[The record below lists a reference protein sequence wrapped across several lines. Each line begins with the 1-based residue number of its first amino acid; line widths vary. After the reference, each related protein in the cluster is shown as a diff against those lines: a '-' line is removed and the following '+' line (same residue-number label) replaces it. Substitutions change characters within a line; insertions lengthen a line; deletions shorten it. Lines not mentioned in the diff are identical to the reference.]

1 MVKGKTNMALSR
13 NLKLVL
19 LSLLIIIGFSSYF
32 LYSSNNY
39 RMLSKREIN
48 DFIED
53 KRKSNLSILK
63 EENVKSRFD
72 PHTLILYKTDSKL
85 GTYILT
91 KNRQGIEEYKGV
103 EVPIDK
109 TLPIQVTGALSGVP
123 YLGIYITN
131 NKLIQEGKYVEME
144 FEDGT
149 KVRKKISLDQ
159 KGYIL
164 SEKTTPE
171 VPRDSVQVS
180 VIKGG
185 QVLYTNEY

>member
-1 MVKGKTNMALSR
+1 MNLSR
-13 NLKLVL
+13 DLKLVL

-39 RMLSKREIN
+39 KMLPKREIN

-63 EENVKSRFD
+63 EENIKSRLD
-72 PHTLILYKTDSKL
+72 PHTLILYKNDTKL

-109 TLPIQVTGALSGVP
+109 TLPIQVTGALLGIP

-131 NKLIQEGKYVEME
+131 NKVIQEGKYVEME

-149 KVRKKISLDQ
+149 KVKKNIFKSKRIYSFRKNNS
-159 KGYIL
+159 
-164 SEKTTPE
+164 
-171 VPRDSVQVS
+171 
-180 VIKGG
+180 
-185 QVLYTNEY
+185 

>member
-1 MVKGKTNMALSR
+1 MALSR

-39 RMLSKREIN
+39 KMLSKREIN

-63 EENVKSRFD
+63 EENVKSKPD
-72 PHTLILYKTDSKL
+72 PHTLILYKDNTKL

-91 KNRQGIEEYKGV
+91 KSRQGIEEYKGV

-131 NKLIQEGKYVEME
+131 NKLIQEGKYIEME

-171 VPRDSVQVS
+171 VPRESVQVS
-180 VIKGG
+180 VIKDS

>member
-1 MVKGKTNMALSR
+1 MNLSR
-13 NLKLVL
+13 DLKLVL

-39 RMLSKREIN
+39 KMLPKREIN

-63 EENVKSRFD
+63 EENIKSRLD
-72 PHTLILYKTDSKL
+72 PHTLILYKNDTKL

-109 TLPIQVTGALSGVP
+109 TLPIQVTGALLGIP

-131 NKLIQEGKYVEME
+131 NKVIQEGKYVEME

-149 KVRKKISLDQ
+149 KVKKKIFKS
-159 KGYIL
+159 KRIY
-164 SEKTTPE
+164 SFRKNN
-171 VPRDSVQVS
+171 S
-180 VIKGG
+180 
-185 QVLYTNEY
+185 

>member
-1 MVKGKTNMALSR
+1 MVKGETNMTLSR

-19 LSLLIIIGFSSYF
+19 LSLLIIIGISSYF

-39 RMLSKREIN
+39 KVLSKREIN

-63 EENVKSRFD
+63 EENVKSKAD
-72 PHTLILYKTDSKL
+72 PHALILYKNDTKL

-103 EVPIDK
+103 EMPIDK

-131 NKLIQEGKYVEME
+131 NKLIQEGKYIEME
-144 FEDGT
+144 FQDGT
-149 KVRKKISLDQ
+149 KVRKNISLNQ

-171 VPRDSVQVS
+171 VPRESVQVS
-180 VIKGG
+180 VIKDS

>member
-1 MVKGKTNMALSR
+1 MVKRKTNITLSS
-13 NLKLVL
+13 NLKLFL
-19 LSLLIIIGFSSYF
+19 LILLIIIGFSSYF

-39 RMLSKREIN
+39 KMLSKREIN

-63 EENVKSRFD
+63 EENVKSKPD
-72 PHTLILYKTDSKL
+72 PHTLILYKDNTKL

-91 KNRQGIEEYKGV
+91 KSRQGIEEYKGV

-131 NKLIQEGKYVEME
+131 NKLIEEGKYIEME
-144 FEDGT
+144 FQDGT
-149 KVRKKISLDQ
+149 KVRKNISLNQ

-171 VPRDSVQVS
+171 VPRESVQVS
-180 VIKGG
+180 VIKDS
-185 QVLYTNEY
+185 QVLYINEY

>member
-1 MVKGKTNMALSR
+1 
-13 NLKLVL
+13 
-19 LSLLIIIGFSSYF
+19 
-32 LYSSNNY
+32 
-39 RMLSKREIN
+39 MLSKREIN

-63 EENVKSRFD
+63 EENIKSRLD
-72 PHTLILYKTDSKL
+72 PHTLILYKNDTKL

-109 TLPIQVTGALSGVP
+109 TLPIQVTGALLGIP

-131 NKLIQEGKYVEME
+131 NKVIQEGKYVEME

-149 KVRKKISLDQ
+149 KVKKKYL
-159 KGYIL
+159 
-164 SEKTTPE
+164 
-171 VPRDSVQVS
+171 
-180 VIKGG
+180 
-185 QVLYTNEY
+185 

>member
-1 MVKGKTNMALSR
+1 MVKGETNMTLSR

-19 LSLLIIIGFSSYF
+19 LSLLIIIGISSYF

-39 RMLSKREIN
+39 KVLSKREIN

-63 EENVKSRFD
+63 EENVKSKAD
-72 PHTLILYKTDSKL
+72 PHALILYKNDTKL

-131 NKLIQEGKYVEME
+131 NKLIQEGKYIEME
-144 FEDGT
+144 FQDGT
-149 KVRKKISLDQ
+149 KVRKNISLNQ

-171 VPRDSVQVS
+171 VPRESVQVS
-180 VIKGG
+180 VIKDS

>member
-1 MVKGKTNMALSR
+1 
-13 NLKLVL
+13 
-19 LSLLIIIGFSSYF
+19 
-32 LYSSNNY
+32 
-39 RMLSKREIN
+39 MLPKREIN

-63 EENVKSRFD
+63 EENIKSRLD
-72 PHTLILYKTDSKL
+72 PHTLILYKNDTKL

-109 TLPIQVTGALSGVP
+109 TLPIQVTGALLGIP

-131 NKLIQEGKYVEME
+131 NKVIQEGKYVEME

-149 KVRKKISLDQ
+149 KVKKNIFKSKRIYSFRKNNS
-159 KGYIL
+159 
-164 SEKTTPE
+164 
-171 VPRDSVQVS
+171 
-180 VIKGG
+180 
-185 QVLYTNEY
+185 

>member
-1 MVKGKTNMALSR
+1 MNLSR
-13 NLKLVL
+13 DLKLVL

-39 RMLSKREIN
+39 KMLPKREIN

-63 EENVKSRFD
+63 EENIKSRLD
-72 PHTLILYKTDSKL
+72 PHTLILYKNDTKL

-91 KNRQGIEEYKGV
+91 KNRQGIEKYKGV

-109 TLPIQVTGALSGVP
+109 TLPIQVTGALLGIP

-131 NKLIQEGKYVEME
+131 NKVIQEGKYVEME

-149 KVRKKISLDQ
+149 KVKKKYL
-159 KGYIL
+159 
-164 SEKTTPE
+164 
-171 VPRDSVQVS
+171 
-180 VIKGG
+180 
-185 QVLYTNEY
+185 

>member
-1 MVKGKTNMALSR
+1 MNLSR
-13 NLKLVL
+13 DLKLVL

-39 RMLSKREIN
+39 KMLPKREIN

-63 EENVKSRFD
+63 EENIKSRLD
-72 PHTLILYKTDSKL
+72 PHTLILYKNDTKL

-109 TLPIQVTGALSGVP
+109 TLPIQVTGALLGIP

-131 NKLIQEGKYVEME
+131 NKVIQEGKYVEME

-149 KVRKKISLDQ
+149 KVKKKYL
-159 KGYIL
+159 
-164 SEKTTPE
+164 
-171 VPRDSVQVS
+171 
-180 VIKGG
+180 
-185 QVLYTNEY
+185 

>member
-1 MVKGKTNMALSR
+1 MDLSR

-39 RMLSKREIN
+39 KMLSKREIN

-63 EENVKSRFD
+63 EENVKSKLD
-72 PHTLILYKTDSKL
+72 PHTLILYKNDTKL

-91 KNRQGIEEYKGV
+91 KSRKGIKEYKGV

-123 YLGIYITN
+123 YLGVYITN

-171 VPRDSVQVS
+171 VSRDSVQVS
-180 VIKGG
+180 VIKDG

>member
-1 MVKGKTNMALSR
+1 MNLSR

-39 RMLSKREIN
+39 KMLPKREIN

-63 EENVKSRFD
+63 EENIKSRLD
-72 PHTLILYKTDSKL
+72 PHTLILYKNDTKL

-91 KNRQGIEEYKGV
+91 KNRQGIEKYKGV

-109 TLPIQVTGALSGVP
+109 TLPIQVTGALLGIP

-131 NKLIQEGKYVEME
+131 NKVIQEGKYVEME

-149 KVRKKISLDQ
+149 KVKKKYL
-159 KGYIL
+159 
-164 SEKTTPE
+164 
-171 VPRDSVQVS
+171 
-180 VIKGG
+180 
-185 QVLYTNEY
+185 

>member
-1 MVKGKTNMALSR
+1 MALSR

-19 LSLLIIIGFSSYF
+19 LSLLIVIGFSSYF

-39 RMLSKREIN
+39 KMLSKREIN

-63 EENVKSRFD
+63 EESVKSRLD

-149 KVRKKISLDQ
+149 KVRKQISLDQ

-164 SEKTTPE
+164 SENTTPE

>member
-1 MVKGKTNMALSR
+1 MTLSR

-19 LSLLIIIGFSSYF
+19 LSLLIITGFSSYF
-32 LYSSNNY
+32 LYSSDNY
-39 RMLSKREIN
+39 KMLSKREIN
-48 DFIED
+48 DFVED

-63 EENVKSRFD
+63 EENVKSRID
-72 PHTLILYKTDSKL
+72 PHTLILYKNDIKL

-149 KVRKKISLDQ
+149 KVRKKISLNQ

-180 VIKGG
+180 VIKDG

>member
-1 MVKGKTNMALSR
+1 M
-13 NLKLVL
+13 
-19 LSLLIIIGFSSYF
+19 
-32 LYSSNNY
+32 
-39 RMLSKREIN
+39 
-48 DFIED
+48 
-53 KRKSNLSILK
+53 
-63 EENVKSRFD
+63 
-72 PHTLILYKTDSKL
+72 
-85 GTYILT
+85 
-91 KNRQGIEEYKGV
+91 

-131 NKLIQEGKYVEME
+131 NKLIEEGKYIEME

-171 VPRDSVQVS
+171 VPRESVQVS
-180 VIKGG
+180 VIKDS